1 MKTKKL
7 FIAGLIVSAILFI
20 AACAMVAVSA
30 VVSKQEMDLG
40 IDLSGY
46 NVTKMHTDNETI
58 RVFGTQDVEVFA
70 SDLEGE
76 MLWDAGA
83 FYTSPVYELAVEAA
97 TYSSSMPTAMW
108 CAFLW
113 NTPRP

>member
-58 RVFGTQDVEVFA
+58 RVFGTQDGEVFA

-76 MLWDAGA
+76 MLVRFTRVPFTNWRWR
-83 FYTSPVYELAVEAA
+83 AA

-113 NTPRP
+113 KTPRP